1 MASMLNVVVVT
12 DIPSPYQVEFFSSVA
27 KLADLK
33 LRVIYVRRS
42 ASVRLWEAIPIQ
54 HEHCFLSEAPA
65 CEISSWIAD
74 CDLAVFNGYRPPEAG
89 RLIALRHRTG
99 KAWAFWGE
107 RPGYHFSGW
116 LGFLY
121 RAWALRQLR
130 QSRAPVWGIGKWA
143 VDGYRSELGTGRC
156 FLNVPYYSNLDQFLA
171 IDRRFDRRD
180 PCRFL
185 FSGSFIY
192 RKGLDL
198 VVSAFSR
205 LVSEGRDV
213 ELHLLGAGPL
223 ERTMRARLSA
233 LSPRVCVHGFKQRHE
248 LAPAYAEADVLLAPS
263 RYDGW
268 GLVVVEGLAA
278 GMPVISTY
286 NTGAAREL
294 IDPENGWIVP
304 AGNEQALLAAMR
316 SAARLDPG
324 HHKAMGQNARLV
336 AATQNHERGAKCFAA
351 AAATTMASFEC
362 TNMVPSIE
370 MG

>member
-1 MASMLNVVVVT
+1 MPSMLSVVVVT
-12 DIPSPYQVEFFSSVA
+12 DIPSPYQVELFSSAA
-27 KLADLK
+27 KLTDVR

-65 CEISSWIAD
+65 FEVRSWIED
-74 CDLAVFNGYRPPEAG
+74 CDLVVFNGYRPTEAG
-89 RLIALRHRTG
+89 RLIALRHQTG

-143 VDGYRSELGTGRC
+143 VDGYRSELGKGRC
-156 FLNVPYYSNLDQFLA
+156 FLNVPYYSNLDPFLA
-171 IDRRFDRRD
+171 IERRFDRNGPR
-180 PCRFL
+180 RFL

-205 LVSEGRDV
+205 LVSEGHDV

-223 ERTMRARLSA
+223 EKAVRSRLSA
-233 LSPRVCVHGFKQRHE
+233 VSSKVRMHGFKQRHE
-248 LAPAYAEADVLLAPS
+248 LAPAYAEADILVAPS

-286 NTGAAREL
+286 KTGAAREL

-316 SAARLDPG
+316 SAARLDAG
-324 HHKAMGQNARLV
+324 HRKAMGQNARRHPLRWRV
-336 AATQNHERGAKCFAA
+336 NCR
-351 AAATTMASFEC
+351 
-362 TNMVPSIE
+362 P
-370 MG
+370 